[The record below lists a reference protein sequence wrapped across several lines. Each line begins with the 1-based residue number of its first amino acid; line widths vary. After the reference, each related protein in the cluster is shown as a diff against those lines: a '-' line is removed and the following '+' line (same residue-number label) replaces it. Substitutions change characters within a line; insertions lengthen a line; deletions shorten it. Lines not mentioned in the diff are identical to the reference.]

1 MTDVTMQVIEAQ
13 EARSRMQEAK
23 KRIKAEVRR
32 KYEAQM
38 NLEIAERSQ
47 DAEVEFAR
55 TLARVHA
62 SGVPQSVLRRD
73 VLRTNVW
80 GVWTYWRDLAQIE
93 PERVTVANAKEA
105 QRLANAPFR
114 WETSDENKFGFNLV
128 LTRDEKGELIEPE
141 ATLTD
146 IRIEADGKLSAWPNI
161 FGENTHE
168 DVWNKHWDGKGEDM
182 KAYATRIANHHR
194 KEAGQ

>member
-47 DAEVEFAR
+47 DAEIEFAR

-93 PERVTVANAKEA
+93 PERVTISNAKEA
-105 QRLANAPFR
+105 TRLANAPYR
-114 WETSDENKFGFNLV
+114 WEKADTEFGWALV
-128 LTRDEKGELIEPE
+128 LTKDEAGNAIEPE
-141 ATLTD
+141 AVLTY
-146 IRIEADGKLSAWPNI
+146 IVEEGGNLVAWPDLSL
-161 FGENTHE
+161 HRW
-168 DVWNKHWDGKGEDM
+168 VWEKHWNNNGSAM
-182 KAYATRIANHHR
+182 KAYASKLANAHR
-194 KEAGQ
+194 KEIDK

>member
-38 NLEIAERSQ
+38 SLEIAERSQ

-105 QRLANAPFR
+105 QRLANAPYR
-114 WETSDENKFGFNLV
+114 WDEVDTPFGWALV
-128 LTRDEKGELIEPE
+128 LTKDAAGDAIEPE
-141 ATLTD
+141 AVITD
-146 IRIEADGKLSAWPNI
+146 IQEKDGKL
-161 FGENTHE
+161 
-168 DVWNKHWDGKGEDM
+168 DVWPGFDLRPIWDKHFNRDGAKM
-182 KAYATRIANHHR
+182 KQYATEIANAHR
-194 KEAGQ
+194 KDINK